1 MLFQRA
7 TTALELEKT
16 PTCSTETNF
25 GWFCYKLLKKLC
37 WEKKPGTFLLF
48 IISFLVIYLFF

>member
-7 TTALELEKT
+7 TTVLELEKT

-25 GWFCYKLLKKLC
+25 GWFFYKLLKKKKLC

-48 IISFLVIYLFF
+48 IIIFLVIY